1 MKKINKIFL
10 GVVLVAC
17 LVVAGLVQ
25 AEGPVKNFNGKEL
38 FQEVQLFADALTLI
52 NADYVTEI
60 KVKDLVYGAIKGMVD
75 KLDGYS
81 QFLQPED
88 YKDLT
93 DETRGEFGGIGIE
106 VGVRKGILT
115 IIAVMDDTPASA
127 AGLKSQDKIVKIGDE
142 ITRDITLDGAVKKLR
157 GKPGTKVNLSV
168 VREGESKVIKFE
180 IERAV
185 IVLKSIKDKK
195 IIEGDIGYIR
205 IAEFQEKTGEDLE
218 KAVKELL
225 NNGAKS
231 FVMDLRNNPG
241 GLLDAAVDVSELFL
255 EPGKLIVYT
264 QGRTPESKM
273 EFRSKNTSGF
283 KDMPIVVVV
292 DAGSASAA
300 EIFAGAMKDNK
311 RALIIG
317 ERTFGKGSVQTVIPL
332 RDGAGLRLTTANYFT
347 PSGKNINEKGVD
359 PDITVKYV
367 AETGGKKPEDLKSV
381 DEIFEELEVE
391 KEDAKRNNNSEK
403 ITATNGKLPE
413 KIKDKTTPAV
423 TDNNQSAGTDK
434 EGKKD
439 QEISEYDNQLA
450 AAINV
455 LKGIKLYE
463 SYKSGLPSEGK

>member
-1 MKKINKIFL
+1 
-10 GVVLVAC
+10 
-17 LVVAGLVQ
+17 
-25 AEGPVKNFNGKEL
+25 
-38 FQEVQLFADALTLI
+38 
-52 NADYVTEI
+52 
-60 KVKDLVYGAIKGMVD
+60 
-75 KLDGYS
+75 
-81 QFLQPED
+81 
-88 YKDLT
+88 
-93 DETRGEFGGIGIE
+93 
-106 VGVRKGILT
+106 
-115 IIAVMDDTPASA
+115 
-127 AGLKSQDKIVKIGDE
+127 